1 MADETAR
8 NFAPSRRVAS
18 HQESDGCESQRP
30 RVVERRYKLFD
41 APRIDLSAGESF
53 EPCRSRFPCPVG
65 HSTNPSCPF
74 LLPRFRCQDQW
85 IGCHQWWKVNDRT
98 TDKVYKIH
106 VAVVSVPRT
115 VKAKRRRSS
124 WITVENNLRSFCEPF
139 NLVKIVVEDAKNE
152 KEGRKGQNLREREID
167 NSRG

>member
-1 MADETAR
+1 M
-8 NFAPSRRVAS
+8 
-18 HQESDGCESQRP
+18 
-30 RVVERRYKLFD
+30 
-41 APRIDLSAGESF
+41 
-53 EPCRSRFPCPVG
+53 
-65 HSTNPSCPF
+65 
-74 LLPRFRCQDQW
+74 
-85 IGCHQWWKVNDRT
+85 
-98 TDKVYKIH
+98 
-106 VAVVSVPRT
+106 